1 MLFSALCSDLWALV
15 KSVCVEHTCMYI
27 DYLIVVYAGCSDLV
41 ETCPI
46 KTKKA
51 LRETILCQRI
61 QTLWFNLYV
70 VANRKTNQ
78 GVKSQNIIYHRV
90 RRVVIGSKQKG
101 RVPWNAA
108 NYQVLVHGVSVL
120 DFCSFLYI

>member
-1 MLFSALCSDLWALV
+1 M
-15 KSVCVEHTCMYI
+15 KSVCVEHTCMCI

-61 QTLWFNLYV
+61 HTLWFNLYV

-78 GVKSQNIIYHRV
+78 GVWHKDRHIDQWNKIESPEINPDVYGHLIHDEGIR
-90 RRVVIGSKQKG
+90 KLKG
-101 RVPWNAA
+101 EESLSNKWCWEN
-108 NYQVLVHGVSVL
+108 
-120 DFCSFLYI
+120 